1 MRGMSEQ
8 LMSTDEIRSHF
19 PALQRLHNGKKVAYF
34 DAPGG
39 TQVPRG
45 VAVAMTNYLLEH
57 NANTHWGYPTSD
69 ETDAII
75 AESRAAAADFLN
87 SSPEEIVFGANMTTL
102 TFHLAR
108 ALGRTWSAG
117 DEVIVT
123 ELDHDA
129 NVAPWRALERDRGVL
144 LRMVPVNLETLQLD
158 MDAME
163 HLVSPRTKLIAVCGA
178 SNAVGAMPDLARVS
192 AIARSAKALLFV
204 DAVHLAP
211 HELVDVRRIGCDFLA
226 CSPYKFY
233 GPHTGIVYARDELLQ
248 SLPFPK
254 LTPAPDNAP
263 DRAETG
269 TLNHEGIAGIG
280 AAIEFL
286 ASLGGDRGN
295 RRERLERGYEEQHS
309 RGMNLLRI
317 LYDGLSAIAGVRIYG
332 PGLQAE
338 RTPTLSFTL
347 EGVAAEEISRRLADK
362 AIFASHGNFYAS
374 TLIERLGVDGLLRVG
389 CGCYTTEDEVRRLV
403 EEVGRIA
410 M

>member
-1 MRGMSEQ
+1 MSD
-8 LMSTDEIRSHF
+8 LMSTNEIRSQF
-19 PALQRLHNGKKVAYF
+19 PALQRLHNGRNVAYF

-75 AESRAAAADFLN
+75 AGSRLAAADFLN
-87 SSPEEIVFGANMTTL
+87 SSPQEIVFGANMTTL

-108 ALGRTWSAG
+108 TLGRTWSSG
-117 DEVIVT
+117 DEVLVT

-129 NVAPWRALERDRGVL
+129 NVAPWRALERDRGVV

-158 MDAME
+158 LDAME
-163 HLVSPRTKLIAVCGA
+163 KLVSPRTKLIAVCGA
-178 SNAVGAMPDLARVS
+178 SNAVGAMPDLIRVG
-192 AIARSAKALLFV
+192 AIARAAGALLFV

-211 HELVDVRRIGCDFLA
+211 HELVDVKRIECDFLA

-233 GPHTGIVYARDELLQ
+233 GPHTGILYARDELLQ

-254 LTPAPDNAP
+254 LAPAPDNAP

-286 ASLGGDRGN
+286 ASLGGDRGS
-295 RRERLERGYEEQHS
+295 RRERLHRGYIEQHA
-309 RGMNLLRI
+309 RGTNLLRI
-317 LYDGLSAIAGVRIYG
+317 LHEGLSAIKGVRIYG
-332 PGLQAE
+332 PALEAD

-347 EGVAAEEISRRLADK
+347 EGVAAEEISRRLADQ

-403 EEVGRIA
+403 EEVGRMA
-410 M
+410 KR